1 MLKTKIQEDLK
12 RGMKAKD
19 KLTVSVLRLLLAA
32 ILNREKEKRYKLA
45 KGKSELKEGDL
56 AKGSELTDEEI
67 VAVILSENKK
77 RREAIFEFEKGKRL
91 DLAEKEKK
99 EAEILQRYLPEQLSK
114 EEIEKLVK
122 EVIDKIGAKELKDIG
137 KVMKEVMPKVKGRA
151 EGGLVSQSI
160 KKLLSKQE

>member
-1 MLKTKIQEDLK
+1 MLKTKIREDLK
-12 RGMKAKD
+12 KGLKEREELK
-19 KLTVSVLRLLLAA
+19 VSVLRLLLAA

-45 KGKSELKEGDL
+45 KGKPELKEEDL

-67 VAVILSENKK
+67 VAVILSESKK
-77 RREAIFEFEKGKRL
+77 RREAIVEYERGKRE

-99 EAEILQRYLPEQLSK
+99 EAEILKKYLPEQLSK

-122 EVIDKIGAKELKDIG
+122 EVINKIGAKELKDIG

-151 EGGLVSQSI
+151 EGGLISQSI